1 VTQNKILEKSNAEGT
16 RGKGILTSLS
26 RLKTAINFKED
37 FCACVLLEGT
47 QKYKQPKLNTTIMGH
62 D

>member
-37 FCACVLLEGT
+37 FCVLLEGT